1 MSIFALIFFFLFINT
16 FIEPVS
22 MAMKKSSKSCKVG
35 VGNLTDENGNVV
47 MKGRFKMCPKGF
59 KKCAKNEAFGTTAFC
74 VELLE

>member
-1 MSIFALIFFFLFINT
+1 
-16 FIEPVS
+16 

-74 VELLE
+74 VE